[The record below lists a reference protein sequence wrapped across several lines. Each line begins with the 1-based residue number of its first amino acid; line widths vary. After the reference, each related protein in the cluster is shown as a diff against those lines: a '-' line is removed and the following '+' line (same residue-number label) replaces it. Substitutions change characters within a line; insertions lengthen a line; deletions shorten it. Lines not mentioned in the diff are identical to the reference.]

1 MLADYN
7 NYLTHIDYEALWG
20 FSVELAAKWEPQSL
34 IVFDR
39 SVIHSS
45 CHFANKELQNKLFL
59 TIALAFSF
67 VLVAQ
72 ENADGEPT
80 TIQGLLQLVEEG
92 RTSEQTVN
100 AQREAD
106 FLANKNQQA
115 AKLAREKRELARQEK
130 IADELET
137 EYKKNDAILV
147 VKEAAYKKELGSLVE
162 LFGHLQSS
170 AGEAAVQFS
179 GSLTSPQFGLERVN
193 FLNDLTS
200 KMSETTELPTIREI
214 EGLWYELQREMV
226 ASGQVVSFD
235 TTVVDVDGESS
246 TCKVTRVG
254 LFNAV
259 CDGKYLE
266 YVSATGQFAF
276 LPRQPAGRYTKT
288 AKSVGNAEVG
298 EQVRFGIDP
307 TGPTGGSL
315 LANLIQTP
323 SIMERAQ
330 QGREVGYAIIFV
342 GLIAVIFAFYKL
354 YSLYMI
360 STAVKKQANN
370 KALDAANPLGRVLKV
385 GQDHFNKDIDTLE
398 LKLAEAIMAERP
410 AIERWIGAVRIIS
423 VVAPL
428 AGLLGTVTGMIVTFQ
443 MITLYGTGDPKLMAG
458 GISQALVTTVLGL
471 LVAIPTT
478 LLHSFTASSAKGIIS
493 VLEEQSTGIL
503 AERAEGS

>member
-1 MLADYN
+1 MKK
-7 NYLTHIDYEALWG
+7 YLSIL
-20 FSVELAAKWEPQSL
+20 FFLSL
-34 IVFDR
+34 TL
-39 SVIHSS
+39 
-45 CHFANKELQNKLFL
+45 N
-59 TIALAFSF
+59 TF
-67 VLVAQ
+67 VVAQ
-72 ENADGEPT
+72 ESEGDEAEIST
-80 TIQGLLQLVEEG
+80 VEALLQLVKEG
-92 RTSEQTVN
+92 KTKEQSEN
-100 AQREAD
+100 ADREAK
-106 FLANKNQQA
+106 FMANKNEQA
-115 AKLAREKRELARQEK
+115 ALLAAEKRELARQER
-130 IADELET
+130 IADQLEA
-137 EYKKNDAILV
+137 EYKKNEEILR
-147 VKEAAYKKELGSLVE
+147 VKEEAYQKELGSLVE

-179 GSLTSPQFGLERVN
+179 GSLTGPQYGLERVD
-193 FLNDLTS
+193 FLNELTS

-226 ASGQVVSFD
+226 ASGKVVSFD
-235 TTVVDVDGESS
+235 TTVIDVDGESS
-246 TCKVTRVG
+246 TCNVTRVG

-266 YVSATGQFAF
+266 YVAATGQYAF
-276 LPRQPAGRYTKT
+276 LPRQPAGRFTKT
-288 AKSVGNAEVG
+288 AKSVGDADAG

-323 SIMERAQ
+323 SLAERAA

-342 GLIAVIFAFYKL
+342 GLIGIGLAFWKL
-354 YSLYMI
+354 WSLYVLGR
-360 STAVKKQANN
+360 AVRAQAGS
-370 KALDAANPLGRVLKV
+370 KTLDVRNPLGRVLKI
-385 GQDHFNKDIDTLE
+385 GEENFKKDIDTLE

-410 AIERWIGAVRIIS
+410 SIERGIGAVRIIS

>member
-1 MLADYN
+1 MKK
-7 NYLTHIDYEALWG
+7 YLSILFVLSLTFNGLIFAQEEQEEGNEISTVEALLNLVKQG
-20 FSVELAAKWEPQSL
+20 KTQEQS
-34 IVFDR
+34 
-39 SVIHSS
+39 
-45 CHFANKELQNKLFL
+45 
-59 TIALAFSF
+59 
-67 VLVAQ
+67 
-72 ENADGEPT
+72 ENAK
-80 TIQGLLQLVEEG
+80 
-92 RTSEQTVN
+92 
-100 AQREAD
+100 REAR
-106 FLANKNQQA
+106 FMANKNKQA
-115 AKLAREKRELARQEK
+115 EILAAEKRELARQEK
-130 IADELET
+130 IADQLEA
-137 EYKKNDAILV
+137 EYKKNEEILR
-147 VKEAAYKKELGSLVE
+147 VKEEAYQKELGSLVE

-179 GSLTSPQFGLERVN
+179 GSLTSGQYGQDRVA
-193 FLNDLTS
+193 FLNDLTT
-200 KMSETTELPTIREI
+200 KMSETTELPSIREI

-226 ASGQVVSFD
+226 ASGQVVSYE

-246 TCKVTRVG
+246 QCMVTRVG

-266 YVSATGQFAF
+266 YAAASGQYAF

-288 AKSVGNAEVG
+288 AKNIGNAELG
-298 EQVRFGIDP
+298 EQVKFGVDP

-323 SIMERAQ
+323 SLAERAA

-342 GLIAVIFAFYKL
+342 GLIGIALAFWKL
-354 YSLYMI
+354 WSLYVLGR
-360 STAVKKQANN
+360 AVRAQANS
-370 KALDAANPLGRVLKV
+370 KALDVRNPLGRVLKV
-385 GQDHFNKDIDTLE
+385 GEDNFKKDIDTLE

-410 AIERWIGAVRIIS
+410 SIERGISAVRIIS

>member
-1 MLADYN
+1 MKK
-7 NYLTHIDYEALWG
+7 YLSIL
-20 FSVELAAKWEPQSL
+20 
-34 IVFDR
+34 
-39 SVIHSS
+39 
-45 CHFANKELQNKLFL
+45 
-59 TIALAFSF
+59 F
-67 VLVAQ
+67 VLSLTLNTFVVAQ
-72 ENADGEPT
+72 ESEGDEAEIST
-80 TIQGLLQLVEEG
+80 VEALLQLVKEG
-92 RTSEQTVN
+92 KTKEQSEN
-100 AQREAD
+100 ADREAK
-106 FLANKNQQA
+106 FMANKNEQA
-115 AKLAREKRELARQEK
+115 AILAAEKRELARQER
-130 IADELET
+130 IADQLEA
-137 EYKKNDAILV
+137 EYKKNEEILR
-147 VKEAAYKKELGSLVE
+147 VKEEAYQKELGSLVE

-179 GSLTSPQFGLERVN
+179 GSLTSPQYGLERVD
-193 FLNDLTS
+193 FLNELTS

-214 EGLWYELQREMV
+214 EGLRYELQREMV

-235 TTVVDVDGESS
+235 TTVIDVDGESS
-246 TCKVTRVG
+246 TCNVTRVG

-266 YVSATGQFAF
+266 YVAATGQYAF
-276 LPRQPAGRYTKT
+276 LPRQPAGRFTKT
-288 AKSVGNAEVG
+288 AKSVGNADAG
-298 EQVRFGIDP
+298 EQVRFGVDP

-323 SIMERAQ
+323 SLAERAA

-342 GLIAVIFAFYKL
+342 GLIGIGLAFWKL
-354 YSLYMI
+354 WSLYVLGK
-360 STAVKKQANN
+360 AVRTQAGS
-370 KALDAANPLGRVLKV
+370 KTLDVRNPLGRVLKV
-385 GQDHFNKDIDTLE
+385 GEENFSKDIDTLE

-410 AIERWIGAVRIIS
+410 SIERGIGAVRIIS

>member
-1 MLADYN
+1 MKKYLSILFVLSLTLNNFIFAQDSADEE
-7 NYLTHIDYEALWG
+7 TEISSVEALLMLVKEG
-20 FSVELAAKWEPQSL
+20 KTKEQS
-34 IVFDR
+34 
-39 SVIHSS
+39 
-45 CHFANKELQNKLFL
+45 
-59 TIALAFSF
+59 
-67 VLVAQ
+67 
-72 ENADGEPT
+72 ENAD
-80 TIQGLLQLVEEG
+80 
-92 RTSEQTVN
+92 
-100 AQREAD
+100 REAK
-106 FLANKNQQA
+106 FLANKNKQA
-115 AKLAREKRELARQEK
+115 DILAAEKRELARQER
-130 IADELET
+130 IADQLEA
-137 EYKKNDAILV
+137 EYKKNEAILR
-147 VKEAAYKKELGSLVE
+147 VKEEAYQKELGSLVE

-179 GSLTSPQFGLERVN
+179 GSLSSPQYGLERVD

-226 ASGQVVSFD
+226 ASGQVVSFE

-246 TCKVTRVG
+246 TCNVTRVG

-266 YVSATGQFAF
+266 YISATGQYAF

-288 AKSVGNAEVG
+288 AKKVGNADPG
-298 EQVRFGIDP
+298 EQVKFGVDP

-323 SIMERAQ
+323 SLAERAA

-342 GLIAVIFAFYKL
+342 GLIGIGLAFWKL
-354 YSLYMI
+354 WSLYVLGK
-360 STAVKKQANN
+360 AVRAQAGS
-370 KALDAANPLGRVLKV
+370 KTLDVRNPLGRVLKV
-385 GQDHFNKDIDTLE
+385 GEENFKKDIDTLE

-410 AIERWIGAVRIIS
+410 SIEKGIGAVRIIS

>member
-1 MLADYN
+1 MKK
-7 NYLTHIDYEALWG
+7 YLSILFVLSLTFNSFVFAQDAEEETPEVSTVEALLMLVKEG
-20 FSVELAAKWEPQSL
+20 KTQEQS
-34 IVFDR
+34 
-39 SVIHSS
+39 
-45 CHFANKELQNKLFL
+45 
-59 TIALAFSF
+59 
-67 VLVAQ
+67 
-72 ENADGEPT
+72 EN
-80 TIQGLLQLVEEG
+80 
-92 RTSEQTVN
+92 S
-100 AQREAD
+100 QREAK
-106 FLANKNQQA
+106 FLANKNKQA
-115 AKLAREKRELARQEK
+115 ETLAAEKRELARQER
-130 IADELET
+130 IADQLEA
-137 EYKKNDAILV
+137 EYKKNEEILR
-147 VKEAAYKKELGSLVE
+147 VKEEAYQKELGSLVE

-179 GSLTSPQFGLERVN
+179 GSLTSPQFGLERVD

-214 EGLWYELQREMV
+214 EGLWYGLQREMV

-276 LPRQPAGRYTKT
+276 LPRQPVGRFTKT
-288 AKSVGNAEVG
+288 AKKVGNADPG
-298 EQVRFGIDP
+298 DQVKFGIDP

-323 SIMERAQ
+323 SLAERAA

-342 GLIAVIFAFYKL
+342 GLIGIGIAFWKL
-354 YSLYMI
+354 WSLFVLGK
-360 STAVKKQANN
+360 AVKAQSGSKT
-370 KALDAANPLGRVLKV
+370 LDVRNPLGRVLKV
-385 GQDHFNKDIDTLE
+385 GEENFKKDIDTLE

-410 AIERWIGAVRIIS
+410 SIERGIGAVRIIS

>member
-1 MLADYN
+1 MK
-7 NYLTHIDYEALWG
+7 NYLSILFILSLSFNSFVFAQESEEEASEVTTVEAL
-20 FSVELAAKWEPQSL
+20 LA
-34 IVFDR
+34 
-39 SVIHSS
+39 
-45 CHFANKELQNKLFL
+45 
-59 TIALAFSF
+59 
-67 VLVAQ
+67 LVKQ
-72 ENADGEPT
+72 
-80 TIQGLLQLVEEG
+80 G
-92 RTSEQTVN
+92 RTKEQTEN
-100 AQREAD
+100 TKREAS
-106 FLANKNQQA
+106 FMANKNKQA
-115 AKLAREKRELARQEK
+115 QMLAEEKAELKRQEDE
-130 IADELET
+130 ADRLEAI
-137 EYKKNDAILV
+137 YKKNEEEVRIAE
-147 VKEAAYKKELGSLVE
+147 EAYQKELGSLVE
-162 LFGHLQSS
+162 IFGHLQSS

-179 GSLTSPQFGLERVN
+179 GSLTSAQYGPERVT
-193 FLNDLTS
+193 FLNELTG
-200 KMSETTELPTIREI
+200 KMSETTELPTMEEIRKLWNLLTEEI
-214 EGLWYELQREMV
+214 V
-226 ASGQVVSFD
+226 ASGQVVSYEAV
-235 TTVVDVDGESS
+235 VVDVDGASS
-246 TCKVTRVG
+246 TCNVTRAG

-266 YVSATGQFAF
+266 YVAASGKYAF

-288 AKSVGNAEVG
+288 ARNIEKAEVG
-298 EQVRFGIDP
+298 EQVKFGIDP

-323 SIMERAQ
+323 SLAERAA

-342 GLIAVIFAFYKL
+342 GIIGIALAFWKL
-354 YSLYMI
+354 YSLYRLGR
-360 STAVKKQANN
+360 AVRAQASS
-370 KALDAANPLGRVLKV
+370 KALDVRNPLGRVLKV
-385 GQDHFNKDIDTLE
+385 GEDNFKKDIDTLE

-410 AIERWIGAVRIIS
+410 SIERGISAVRIIS

>member
-1 MLADYN
+1 MKNLYMLPFLILLSLSFFVSAQDN
-7 NYLTHIDYEALWG
+7 AEETEEVSTVEAL
-20 FSVELAAKWEPQSL
+20 LALVKEGKTQEQAANT
-34 IVFDR
+34 DR
-39 SVIHSS
+39 
-45 CHFANKELQNKLFL
+45 
-59 TIALAFSF
+59 
-67 VLVAQ
+67 
-72 ENADGEPT
+72 EN
-80 TIQGLLQLVEEG
+80 Q
-92 RTSEQTVN
+92 
-100 AQREAD
+100 
-106 FLANKNQQA
+106 FLANRDKQA
-115 AKLAREKRELARQEK
+115 SILAAEKRELARQEK
-130 IADELET
+130 IADTLEA
-137 EYKKNDAILV
+137 EYKKNEGILR
-147 VKEAAYKKELGSLVE
+147 VKEDAYKKELGSLVE

-179 GSLTSPQFGLERVN
+179 GSLTGAQYGQERVN
-193 FLNDLTS
+193 FLNNLTG

-226 ASGQVVSFD
+226 ASGQVVSF
-235 TTVVDVDGESS
+235 TTNVIDVDGETSE
-246 TCKVTRVG
+246 CNVTRVG

-266 YVSATGQFAF
+266 YATSKGQYAF

-410 AIERWIGAVRIIS
+410 KIDSGIGFIKIIS
-423 VVAPL
+423 VIAPL

-471 LVAIPTT
+471 LVAIPTS
-478 LLHSFTASSAKGIIS
+478 LLHSFTQSSARGIVSI
-493 VLEEQSTGIL
+493 LEEQSTGIL
-503 AERAEGS
+503 AERAETK

>member
-1 MLADYN
+1 MKK
-7 NYLTHIDYEALWG
+7 YLSIL
-20 FSVELAAKWEPQSL
+20 
-34 IVFDR
+34 
-39 SVIHSS
+39 
-45 CHFANKELQNKLFL
+45 
-59 TIALAFSF
+59 F
-67 VLVAQ
+67 VLSLTLNNFVSAQ
-72 ENADGEPT
+72 DSEGVETEISTVEA
-80 TIQGLLQLVEEG
+80 LLQLVKEG
-92 RTSEQTVN
+92 KTKEQSAN
-100 AQREAD
+100 ADREAK
-106 FLANKNQQA
+106 FMANKNEQA
-115 AKLAREKRELARQEK
+115 AILAAEKRELARQER
-130 IADELET
+130 IADQLEA
-137 EYKKNDAILV
+137 EYKKNEEILR
-147 VKEAAYKKELGSLVE
+147 VKEEAYQKELGSLVE

-179 GSLTSPQFGLERVN
+179 GSLTSPQYGLERVD

-235 TTVVDVDGESS
+235 TTVIDVDGESS
-246 TCKVTRVG
+246 TCNVTRVG

-266 YVSATGQFAF
+266 YIAATGQYAF
-276 LPRQPAGRYTKT
+276 LPRQPAGRFTKT
-288 AKSVGNAEVG
+288 AKSVGNADAG

-323 SIMERAQ
+323 SLAERAA

-342 GLIAVIFAFYKL
+342 GLIGIGLAFWKL
-354 YSLYMI
+354 WSLYVLGK
-360 STAVKKQANN
+360 AVRAQAGS
-370 KALDAANPLGRVLKV
+370 KTLDVRNPLGRVLKV
-385 GQDHFNKDIDTLE
+385 GEENFKKDIDTLE

-410 AIERWIGAVRIIS
+410 SIERGIGAVRIIS

>member
-1 MLADYN
+1 MK
-7 NYLTHIDYEALWG
+7 NYILNSLFALILTFNISLYAQDSEEEAVEVATVEALLMLVKEG
-20 FSVELAAKWEPQSL
+20 KTKEQTENAAREAKFIAEKNNQANILAA
-34 IVFDR
+34 
-39 SVIHSS
+39 
-45 CHFANKELQNKLFL
+45 
-59 TIALAFSF
+59 
-67 VLVAQ
+67 
-72 ENADGEPT
+72 
-80 TIQGLLQLVEEG
+80 
-92 RTSEQTVN
+92 
-100 AQREAD
+100 
-106 FLANKNQQA
+106 
-115 AKLAREKRELARQEK
+115 EKRELARQEK
-130 IADELET
+130 IADQLEA
-137 EYKKNDAILV
+137 EYKKNEETLR
-147 VKEAAYKKELGSLVE
+147 VKEEAYQKELGSLVE

-179 GSLTSPQFGLERVN
+179 GSLTSAEYGLERVA
-193 FLNDLTS
+193 FLNDLTA

-235 TTVVDVDGESS
+235 TTVVGLDGESTS
-246 TCKVTRVG
+246 CNVTRVG

-266 YVSATGQFAF
+266 YVSSGEYAF

-288 AKSVGNAEVG
+288 AQNIGDAEIG
-298 EQVRFGIDP
+298 EQIKFGVDP

-323 SIMERAQ
+323 SLAERAQ
-330 QGREVGYAIIFV
+330 QGREVGYAIISV
-342 GLIAVIFAFYKL
+342 GLIGIAIAFWKLWSLFVLGKAVRA
-354 YSLYMI
+354 
-360 STAVKKQANN
+360 QAGS
-370 KALDAANPLGRVLKV
+370 KTLDVRNPLGRVLKV
-385 GQDHFNKDIDTLE
+385 GEENFKKDIDTLE

-410 AIERWIGAVRIIS
+410 SIERGISAVRIIS

-503 AERAEGS
+503 AERAETS

>member
-1 MLADYN
+1 MKK
-7 NYLTHIDYEALWG
+7 YLSIL
-20 FSVELAAKWEPQSL
+20 
-34 IVFDR
+34 
-39 SVIHSS
+39 
-45 CHFANKELQNKLFL
+45 
-59 TIALAFSF
+59 F
-67 VLVAQ
+67 VLTLTLNTFVFAQ
-72 ENADGEPT
+72 DEGEET
-80 TIQGLLQLVEEG
+80 EISTVEALLQLVKEG
-92 RTSEQTVN
+92 KTKEQSAN
-100 AQREAD
+100 ADREAK
-106 FLANKNQQA
+106 FMANKNEQA
-115 AKLAREKRELARQEK
+115 AILAAEKRELARQER
-130 IADELET
+130 IADQLEA
-137 EYKKNDAILV
+137 EYKKNEEILR
-147 VKEAAYKKELGSLVE
+147 VKEDAYQKELGSLVE

-179 GSLTSPQFGLERVN
+179 GSLTSPQYGLERVD

-235 TTVVDVDGESS
+235 TTVIDVDGESS
-246 TCKVTRVG
+246 TCNVTRVG

-266 YVSATGQFAF
+266 YVAATGQYAF
-276 LPRQPAGRYTKT
+276 LPRQPAGRFTKT
-288 AKSVGNAEVG
+288 AKSVGNADAG
-298 EQVRFGIDP
+298 EQVRFGVDP

-323 SIMERAQ
+323 SLAERAA

-342 GLIAVIFAFYKL
+342 GLIGIGLAFWKL
-354 YSLYMI
+354 WSLYVLGK
-360 STAVKKQANN
+360 AVRAQAGS
-370 KALDAANPLGRVLKV
+370 KTLDVRNPLGRVLKV
-385 GQDHFNKDIDTLE
+385 GEENFKKDIDTLE

-410 AIERWIGAVRIIS
+410 EIERGIGAVRIIS

-478 LLHSFTASSAKGIIS
+478 LLHSFAASSAKGIIS

-503 AERAEGS
+503 AERAEK

>member
-1 MLADYN
+1 MKK
-7 NYLTHIDYEALWG
+7 YLSI
-20 FSVELAAKWEPQSL
+20 
-34 IVFDR
+34 I
-39 SVIHSS
+39 
-45 CHFANKELQNKLFL
+45 
-59 TIALAFSF
+59 F
-67 VLVAQ
+67 VLSLTLNTFVFAQ
-72 ENADGEPT
+72 ESEGDEAEIST
-80 TIQGLLQLVEEG
+80 VEALLQLVKEG
-92 RTSEQTVN
+92 KTREQSEN
-100 AQREAD
+100 ADREAK
-106 FLANKNQQA
+106 FMANKNEQA
-115 AKLAREKRELARQEK
+115 AILAAEKRELARQER
-130 IADELET
+130 IADQLEA
-137 EYKKNDAILV
+137 EYKKNEEILR
-147 VKEAAYKKELGSLVE
+147 VKEEAYQKELGSLVE

-179 GSLTSPQFGLERVN
+179 GSLTSPQYGLERVD
-193 FLNDLTS
+193 FLNELTS

-235 TTVVDVDGESS
+235 TTVIDVDGESS
-246 TCKVTRVG
+246 TCNVTRVG

-266 YVSATGQFAF
+266 YVAATGQYAF
-276 LPRQPAGRYTKT
+276 LPRQPAGRFTKT
-288 AKSVGNAEVG
+288 AKSVGNADAG
-298 EQVRFGIDP
+298 EQVRFGVDP

-323 SIMERAQ
+323 SLAERAA

-342 GLIAVIFAFYKL
+342 GLIGIGLAFWKL
-354 YSLYMI
+354 WSLYVLGK
-360 STAVKKQANN
+360 AVRAQAGS
-370 KALDAANPLGRVLKV
+370 KTLDVRNPLGRVLKV
-385 GQDHFNKDIDTLE
+385 GEENFKKDIDTLE

-410 AIERWIGAVRIIS
+410 SIERGIGAVRIIS

>member
-1 MLADYN
+1 MKK
-7 NYLTHIDYEALWG
+7 YLSILFVLSLTFNGFVFAQEEQEEGNEISTVEALLNLVKQG
-20 FSVELAAKWEPQSL
+20 KTQEQS
-34 IVFDR
+34 
-39 SVIHSS
+39 
-45 CHFANKELQNKLFL
+45 
-59 TIALAFSF
+59 
-67 VLVAQ
+67 
-72 ENADGEPT
+72 EN
-80 TIQGLLQLVEEG
+80 
-92 RTSEQTVN
+92 SK
-100 AQREAD
+100 REAR
-106 FLANKNQQA
+106 FMANKNKQA
-115 AKLAREKRELARQEK
+115 EILAAEKRELARQER
-130 IADELET
+130 IADQLEA
-137 EYKKNDAILV
+137 EYKKNEEILR
-147 VKEAAYKKELGSLVE
+147 VKEEAYQKELGSLVE

-179 GSLTSPQFGLERVN
+179 GSLTSGQYGQDRVV
-193 FLNDLTS
+193 FLNDLTT
-200 KMSETTELPTIREI
+200 KMSETTELPSIREI

-226 ASGQVVSFD
+226 ASGQVVSYE

-246 TCKVTRVG
+246 QCMVTRIG

-266 YVSATGQFAF
+266 YAAASGQYAF

-288 AKSVGNAEVG
+288 AKNIGNAEVG
-298 EQVRFGIDP
+298 EQIKFGVDP

-323 SIMERAQ
+323 SLAERAA

-342 GLIAVIFAFYKL
+342 GLIGIILAFWKL
-354 YSLYMI
+354 WSLFVLGK
-360 STAVKKQANN
+360 AVKAQSGSKT
-370 KALDAANPLGRVLKV
+370 LDVRNPLGRVLKV
-385 GQDHFNKDIDTLE
+385 GEDNFKKDIDTLE

-410 AIERWIGAVRIIS
+410 SIERGISAVRIIS

-478 LLHSFTASSAKGIIS
+478 LLHSFAASSAKGIIN
-493 VLEEQSTGIL
+493 VLEEQSTGLL

>member
-1 MLADYN
+1 MKK
-7 NYLTHIDYEALWG
+7 YLSIL
-20 FSVELAAKWEPQSL
+20 
-34 IVFDR
+34 
-39 SVIHSS
+39 
-45 CHFANKELQNKLFL
+45 
-59 TIALAFSF
+59 F
-67 VLVAQ
+67 VLSLTLNTFVVAQ
-72 ENADGEPT
+72 ESEGDEAEIST
-80 TIQGLLQLVEEG
+80 VEALLQLVKEG
-92 RTSEQTVN
+92 KTKEQSEN
-100 AQREAD
+100 ADREAK
-106 FLANKNQQA
+106 FMANKNEQA
-115 AKLAREKRELARQEK
+115 AILAAEKRELARQER
-130 IADELET
+130 IADQLEA
-137 EYKKNDAILV
+137 EYKKNEEILR
-147 VKEAAYKKELGSLVE
+147 VKEEAYQKELGSLVE

-179 GSLTSPQFGLERVN
+179 GSLTSPQYGLERVD
-193 FLNDLTS
+193 FLNELTS

-235 TTVVDVDGESS
+235 TTVIDVDGESS
-246 TCKVTRVG
+246 TCNVTRVG

-266 YVSATGQFAF
+266 YVAATGQYAF
-276 LPRQPAGRYTKT
+276 LPRQPAGRFTKT
-288 AKSVGNAEVG
+288 AKSVGNADAG
-298 EQVRFGIDP
+298 EQVRFGVDP

-323 SIMERAQ
+323 SLAERAA

-342 GLIAVIFAFYKL
+342 GLIGIGLAFWKL
-354 YSLYMI
+354 WSLYVLGK
-360 STAVKKQANN
+360 AVRTQAGS
-370 KALDAANPLGRVLKV
+370 KTLDVRNPLGRVLKV
-385 GQDHFNKDIDTLE
+385 GEENFKKDIDTLE

-410 AIERWIGAVRIIS
+410 SIERGIGAVRIIS

-478 LLHSFTASSAKGIIS
+478 LLHSFAASSAKGIIS

>member
-1 MLADYN
+1 MKK
-7 NYLTHIDYEALWG
+7 YLPIL
-20 FSVELAAKWEPQSL
+20 
-34 IVFDR
+34 
-39 SVIHSS
+39 
-45 CHFANKELQNKLFL
+45 
-59 TIALAFSF
+59 F
-67 VLVAQ
+67 VLSLTLNTFIFAQ
-72 ENADGEPT
+72 ESESDEAEIST
-80 TIQGLLQLVEEG
+80 VEALLQLVKEG
-92 RTSEQTVN
+92 KTKEQSAN
-100 AQREAD
+100 AEREAK
-106 FLANKNQQA
+106 FMANKNQQA
-115 AKLAREKRELARQEK
+115 AILAAEKRELARQER
-130 IADELET
+130 IADQLEA
-137 EYKKNDAILV
+137 EYKKNEEILR
-147 VKEAAYKKELGSLVE
+147 VKEEAYQKELGSLVE

-179 GSLTSPQFGLERVN
+179 GSLTSPQYGLDRVD
-193 FLNDLTS
+193 FLNSLTS

-235 TTVVDVDGESS
+235 TIVIDVDGESS
-246 TCKVTRVG
+246 ACNVTRVG

-266 YVSATGQFAF
+266 YVASTGQYAF
-276 LPRQPAGRYTKT
+276 LPRQPAGRFTKT
-288 AKSVGNAEVG
+288 AKSVGNADAG

-323 SIMERAQ
+323 SLAERAA

-342 GLIAVIFAFYKL
+342 GLIGIGLAFWKL
-354 YSLYMI
+354 WSLYVLGK
-360 STAVKKQANN
+360 AVRAQSGSKT
-370 KALDAANPLGRVLKV
+370 LDVRNPLGRVLKV
-385 GQDHFNKDIDTLE
+385 GEENFSKDIDTLE

-410 AIERWIGAVRIIS
+410 SIERGIGAVRIIS

>member
-1 MLADYN
+1 MKKYLPILFVLSLTLN
-7 NYLTHIDYEALWG
+7 NFIFAQDSEEETEISSVEALLMLVKEG
-20 FSVELAAKWEPQSL
+20 KTKEQS
-34 IVFDR
+34 
-39 SVIHSS
+39 
-45 CHFANKELQNKLFL
+45 
-59 TIALAFSF
+59 
-67 VLVAQ
+67 
-72 ENADGEPT
+72 ENAD
-80 TIQGLLQLVEEG
+80 
-92 RTSEQTVN
+92 
-100 AQREAD
+100 REAK
-106 FLANKNQQA
+106 FMANKNKQA
-115 AKLAREKRELARQEK
+115 EILAAEKRELARQER
-130 IADELET
+130 IADQLEA
-137 EYKKNDAILV
+137 EYKKNEAILR
-147 VKEAAYKKELGSLVE
+147 VKEEAYQKELGSLVE

-179 GSLTSPQFGLERVN
+179 GSLSSPQYGLERVD

-226 ASGQVVSFD
+226 ASGQVVSFE

-246 TCKVTRVG
+246 SCNVTRVG

-266 YVSATGQFAF
+266 YISSTGQYAF

-288 AKSVGNAEVG
+288 AKKVGNADPG
-298 EQVRFGIDP
+298 EQVKFGVDP

-323 SIMERAQ
+323 SLAERAA
-330 QGREVGYAIIFV
+330 QGREVGFAIIFV
-342 GLIAVIFAFYKL
+342 GIIGIGLAFWKL
-354 YSLYMI
+354 WSLYVLGK
-360 STAVKKQANN
+360 AVRAQAGS
-370 KALDAANPLGRVLKV
+370 KTLDVRNPLGRVLKV
-385 GQDHFNKDIDTLE
+385 GEENFKKDIDTLE

-410 AIERWIGAVRIIS
+410 SIEKGIGAVRIIS

>member
-1 MLADYN
+1 MAQETEDEAPEVS
-7 NYLTHIDYEALWG
+7 TVEALLMLVKEG
-20 FSVELAAKWEPQSL
+20 KTKEQSENTKREAKFMAEKNNQANILAA
-34 IVFDR
+34 
-39 SVIHSS
+39 
-45 CHFANKELQNKLFL
+45 
-59 TIALAFSF
+59 
-67 VLVAQ
+67 
-72 ENADGEPT
+72 
-80 TIQGLLQLVEEG
+80 
-92 RTSEQTVN
+92 
-100 AQREAD
+100 
-106 FLANKNQQA
+106 
-115 AKLAREKRELARQEK
+115 EKRELARQEK
-130 IADELET
+130 IADQLEA
-137 EYKKNDAILV
+137 EYKKNEEILR
-147 VKEAAYKKELGSLVE
+147 VKEEAYQKELGSLVE

-179 GSLTSPQFGLERVN
+179 GSLTSAEYGLERVA
-193 FLNDLTS
+193 FLNDLTA
-200 KMSETTELPTIREI
+200 KMSETTELPTIEEI
-214 EGLWYELQREMV
+214 EGLWYELKREMA

-235 TTVVDVDGESS
+235 TTVIDLDGESS
-246 TCKVTRVG
+246 SCTVTRVG

-266 YVSATGQFAF
+266 YVSSGEYAF

-288 AKSVGNAEVG
+288 AKNIGNAQVG
-298 EQVRFGIDP
+298 DQVKFGVDP

-323 SIMERAQ
+323 SLAERAQ
-330 QGREVGYAIIFV
+330 QGREVGYAIITV
-342 GLIAVIFAFYKL
+342 GLIGIGIAFWKLWSLFILGKAVRA
-354 YSLYMI
+354 
-360 STAVKKQANN
+360 QAAS
-370 KALDAANPLGRVLKV
+370 KVLDVRNPLGRVLKI
-385 GQDHFNKDIDTLE
+385 GEDNFKKDIDTLE

-410 AIERWIGAVRIIS
+410 SIERGISAVRIIS

-503 AERAEGS
+503 AERAETN

>member
-1 MLADYN
+1 MKKCL
-7 NYLTHIDYEALWG
+7 
-20 FSVELAAKWEPQSL
+20 L
-34 IVFDR
+34 I
-39 SVIHSS
+39 
-45 CHFANKELQNKLFL
+45 LFVL
-59 TIALAFSF
+59 CFSF
-67 VLVAQ
+67 NDFIFAQ
-72 ENADGEPT
+72 DADEET
-80 TIQGLLQLVEEG
+80 VEVSTVEALLQLVKEG
-92 RTSEQTVN
+92 KTQEQSEN
-100 AQREAD
+100 AKREAR
-106 FLANKNQQA
+106 FMANKNKQA
-115 AKLAREKRELARQEK
+115 EILAAEKRELARQER
-130 IADELET
+130 IADQLEA
-137 EYKKNDAILV
+137 EYKKNEEILR
-147 VKEAAYKKELGSLVE
+147 VKEEAYQKELGSLVE

-179 GSLTSPQFGLERVN
+179 GSLTSAQYGLDRVD

-200 KMSETTELPTIREI
+200 KMSETTELPSIEEI
-214 EGLWYELQREMV
+214 EDLWFELKREMV

-246 TCKVTRVG
+246 TCNVTRVG

-266 YVSATGQFAF
+266 YLSASGEYAF

-288 AKSVGNAEVG
+288 AKKIGNAEAG
-298 EQVRFGIDP
+298 PDPIKFGVDP

-323 SIMERAQ
+323 SLAERAA

-342 GLIAVIFAFYKL
+342 GLIGIGLAFWKLWSLFVLGKAVR
-354 YSLYMI
+354 S
-360 STAVKKQANN
+360 QAGS
-370 KALDAANPLGRVLKV
+370 KTLDVRNPLGRVLKV
-385 GQDHFNKDIDTLE
+385 GEENFEKDIDTLE
-398 LKLAEAIMAERP
+398 LKLAEAIMSERP
-410 AIERWIGAVRIIS
+410 SIERGIGAVRIIS

-503 AERAEGS
+503 AERAEGK

>member
-1 MLADYN
+1 MKK
-7 NYLTHIDYEALWG
+7 YL
-20 FSVELAAKWEPQSL
+20 SL
-34 IVFDR
+34 
-39 SVIHSS
+39 
-45 CHFANKELQNKLFL
+45 L
-59 TIALAFSF
+59 F
-67 VLVAQ
+67 VLSLTLNTFVVAQ
-72 ENADGEPT
+72 ESEGDEAEIST
-80 TIQGLLQLVEEG
+80 VEALLQLVKEG
-92 RTSEQTVN
+92 KTKEQSAN
-100 AQREAD
+100 ADREAK
-106 FLANKNQQA
+106 FMANKNEQA
-115 AKLAREKRELARQEK
+115 AILAAEKRELARQER
-130 IADELET
+130 IADQLEA
-137 EYKKNDAILV
+137 EYKKNEEILR
-147 VKEAAYKKELGSLVE
+147 VKEEAYQKELGSLVE

-179 GSLTSPQFGLERVN
+179 GSLTSPQYGLERVD
-193 FLNDLTS
+193 FLNELTS

-235 TTVVDVDGESS
+235 TTVIDVDGESS
-246 TCKVTRVG
+246 TCNVTRVG

-266 YVSATGQFAF
+266 YVAATGQYAF
-276 LPRQPAGRYTKT
+276 LPRQPAGRFTKT
-288 AKSVGNAEVG
+288 AKSVGNADAG

-323 SIMERAQ
+323 SLAERAA

-342 GLIAVIFAFYKL
+342 GLIGIGLAFWKL
-354 YSLYMI
+354 WSLYVLGK
-360 STAVKKQANN
+360 AVRAQAGS
-370 KALDAANPLGRVLKV
+370 KTLDVRNPLGRVLKV
-385 GQDHFNKDIDTLE
+385 GEENFKKDIDTLE

-410 AIERWIGAVRIIS
+410 SIERGIGAVRIIS

>member
-1 MLADYN
+1 MKKYLSML
-7 NYLTHIDYEALWG
+7 
-20 FSVELAAKWEPQSL
+20 
-34 IVFDR
+34 
-39 SVIHSS
+39 
-45 CHFANKELQNKLFL
+45 
-59 TIALAFSF
+59 F
-67 VLVAQ
+67 VLSLTLNTFVVAQ
-72 ENADGEPT
+72 ESEGDEAEIST
-80 TIQGLLQLVEEG
+80 VEALLQLVKEG
-92 RTSEQTVN
+92 KTKEQSAN
-100 AQREAD
+100 ADREAK
-106 FLANKNQQA
+106 FMANKNEQA
-115 AKLAREKRELARQEK
+115 AILAAEKRELARQER
-130 IADELET
+130 IADQLEA
-137 EYKKNDAILV
+137 EYKKNEEILR
-147 VKEAAYKKELGSLVE
+147 VKEEAYQKELGSLVE

-179 GSLTSPQFGLERVN
+179 GSLTSPQYGLERVD
-193 FLNDLTS
+193 FLNELTS

-235 TTVVDVDGESS
+235 TTVIDVDGESS
-246 TCKVTRVG
+246 TCNVTRVG

-266 YVSATGQFAF
+266 YVAATGQYAF
-276 LPRQPAGRYTKT
+276 LPRQPAGRFTKT
-288 AKSVGNAEVG
+288 AKSVGNADAG
-298 EQVRFGIDP
+298 EQVRFGVDP

-323 SIMERAQ
+323 SLAERAA

-342 GLIAVIFAFYKL
+342 GLIGIGLAFWKL
-354 YSLYMI
+354 WSLYVLGK
-360 STAVKKQANN
+360 AVRAQAGS
-370 KALDAANPLGRVLKV
+370 KTLDVRNPLGRVLKV
-385 GQDHFNKDIDTLE
+385 GEENFNKDIDTLE

-410 AIERWIGAVRIIS
+410 SIERGIGAVRIIS

>member
-1 MLADYN
+1 MKK
-7 NYLTHIDYEALWG
+7 YLSIL
-20 FSVELAAKWEPQSL
+20 
-34 IVFDR
+34 
-39 SVIHSS
+39 
-45 CHFANKELQNKLFL
+45 
-59 TIALAFSF
+59 F
-67 VLVAQ
+67 VLSLTLNTFVVAQ
-72 ENADGEPT
+72 ESEGDEAEIST
-80 TIQGLLQLVEEG
+80 VEALLQLVKEG
-92 RTSEQTVN
+92 KTKEQSAN
-100 AQREAD
+100 ADREAK
-106 FLANKNQQA
+106 FMANKNEQA
-115 AKLAREKRELARQEK
+115 AILAAEKRELARQER
-130 IADELET
+130 IADQLEA
-137 EYKKNDAILV
+137 EYKKNEEILR
-147 VKEAAYKKELGSLVE
+147 VKEEAYQKELGSLVE

-179 GSLTSPQFGLERVN
+179 GSLTGPQYGLERVD
-193 FLNDLTS
+193 FLNELTS

-226 ASGQVVSFD
+226 ASGKVVSFD
-235 TTVVDVDGESS
+235 TTVIDVDGESS
-246 TCKVTRVG
+246 TCNVTRVG

-266 YVSATGQFAF
+266 YVAATGQYAF
-276 LPRQPAGRYTKT
+276 LPRQPAGRFTKT
-288 AKSVGNAEVG
+288 AKSVGNADVG
-298 EQVRFGIDP
+298 EQVRFGVDP

-323 SIMERAQ
+323 SLAERAA

-342 GLIAVIFAFYKL
+342 GLIGIGLAFWKL
-354 YSLYMI
+354 WSLYVLGK
-360 STAVKKQANN
+360 AVRAQAGS
-370 KALDAANPLGRVLKV
+370 KTLDVRNPLGRVLKV
-385 GQDHFNKDIDTLE
+385 GEENFKKDIDTLE

-410 AIERWIGAVRIIS
+410 SIERGIGAVRIIS

>member
-1 MLADYN
+1 MKK
-7 NYLTHIDYEALWG
+7 YLPIL
-20 FSVELAAKWEPQSL
+20 
-34 IVFDR
+34 
-39 SVIHSS
+39 
-45 CHFANKELQNKLFL
+45 
-59 TIALAFSF
+59 F
-67 VLVAQ
+67 VLVLSFNTFIFAQ
-72 ENADGEPT
+72 EAEDETPEVST
-80 TIQGLLQLVEEG
+80 VEALLMLVKEG
-92 RTSEQTVN
+92 KTKEQSEN
-100 AQREAD
+100 SKREAQFMAD
-106 FLANKNQQA
+106 KNKQAGILAA
-115 AKLAREKRELARQEK
+115 EKRELARQER
-130 IADELET
+130 IADQLEA
-137 EYKKNDAILV
+137 EYKKNEEILR
-147 VKEAAYKKELGSLVE
+147 VKEEAYKKELGSLVE

-179 GSLTSPQFGLERVN
+179 GSLTSAEYGLERVDK
-193 FLNDLTS
+193 LNDLTS
-200 KMSETTELPTIREI
+200 KMSETTELPTINEI
-214 EGLWYELQREMV
+214 EELWFQLKRELI
-226 ASGQVVSFD
+226 ASGQVVSFE
-235 TTVVDVDGESS
+235 TTVIDVDGESS
-246 TCKVTRVG
+246 TCSVTRVG

-266 YVSATGQFAF
+266 YVSASGQYAF

-288 AKSVGNAEVG
+288 AKKVGQAEVN
-298 EQVRFGIDP
+298 EQVKFGVDP

-323 SIMERAQ
+323 SLAERAA

-342 GLIAVIFAFYKL
+342 GLIGIGIAFWKL
-354 YSLYMI
+354 WSLYVLGR
-360 STAVKKQANN
+360 AVRAQASS
-370 KALDAANPLGRVLKV
+370 KAVDPRNPLGRVLKV
-385 GQDHFNKDIDTLE
+385 GEENFKKDIDTLE

-410 AIERWIGAVRIIS
+410 SIERGIGAVRIIS

-503 AERAEGS
+503 AERAEGK

>member
-1 MLADYN
+1 MKK
-7 NYLTHIDYEALWG
+7 YLSILFVLSLTFNSFVFAQDAEEETPEVSTVEALLMLVKEG
-20 FSVELAAKWEPQSL
+20 KTQEQS
-34 IVFDR
+34 
-39 SVIHSS
+39 
-45 CHFANKELQNKLFL
+45 
-59 TIALAFSF
+59 
-67 VLVAQ
+67 
-72 ENADGEPT
+72 EN
-80 TIQGLLQLVEEG
+80 
-92 RTSEQTVN
+92 S
-100 AQREAD
+100 QREAK
-106 FLANKNQQA
+106 FLANKNKQA
-115 AKLAREKRELARQEK
+115 ETLAAEKRELARQER
-130 IADELET
+130 IADQLEA
-137 EYKKNDAILV
+137 EYNKNEEILR
-147 VKEAAYKKELGSLVE
+147 VKEEAYQKELGSLVE

-276 LPRQPAGRYTKT
+276 LPRQPVGRFTKT
-288 AKSVGNAEVG
+288 AKKVGNADPG
-298 EQVRFGIDP
+298 DQVKFGIDP

-323 SIMERAQ
+323 SLAERAA

-342 GLIAVIFAFYKL
+342 GLIGIGIAFWKL
-354 YSLYMI
+354 WSLFVLGK
-360 STAVKKQANN
+360 AVKAQSGSKT
-370 KALDAANPLGRVLKV
+370 LDVRNPLGRVLKV
-385 GQDHFNKDIDTLE
+385 GEENFKKDIDTLE

-410 AIERWIGAVRIIS
+410 SIERGIGAVRIIS

>member
-1 MLADYN
+1 MKK
-7 NYLTHIDYEALWG
+7 YLSIL
-20 FSVELAAKWEPQSL
+20 
-34 IVFDR
+34 
-39 SVIHSS
+39 
-45 CHFANKELQNKLFL
+45 
-59 TIALAFSF
+59 F
-67 VLVAQ
+67 VLSITLNTFIFAQ
-72 ENADGEPT
+72 ESESDEAEIST
-80 TIQGLLQLVEEG
+80 VEALLQLVKEG
-92 RTSEQTVN
+92 KTKEQSAN
-100 AQREAD
+100 AEREAK
-106 FLANKNQQA
+106 FMANKNQQA
-115 AKLAREKRELARQEK
+115 AILAAEKRELARQER
-130 IADELET
+130 IADQLEA
-137 EYKKNDAILV
+137 EYKKNEEILR
-147 VKEAAYKKELGSLVE
+147 VKEEAYQKELGSLVE

-179 GSLTSPQFGLERVN
+179 GSLTSPQYGLERVD
-193 FLNDLTS
+193 FLNELTS

-235 TTVVDVDGESS
+235 TTVIDVDGESS
-246 TCKVTRVG
+246 TCNVTRVG

-266 YVSATGQFAF
+266 YVAATGQYAF
-276 LPRQPAGRYTKT
+276 LPRQPAGRFTKT
-288 AKSVGNAEVG
+288 AKSVGNADAG
-298 EQVRFGIDP
+298 EQVRFGVDP

-323 SIMERAQ
+323 SLAERAA

-342 GLIAVIFAFYKL
+342 GLIGIGLAFWKL
-354 YSLYMI
+354 WSLYVLGK
-360 STAVKKQANN
+360 AVRAQAGS
-370 KALDAANPLGRVLKV
+370 KTLDVRNPLGRVLKV
-385 GQDHFNKDIDTLE
+385 GEENFSKDIDTLE

-410 AIERWIGAVRIIS
+410 SIERGIGAVRIIS

>member
-1 MLADYN
+1 MKK
-7 NYLTHIDYEALWG
+7 YLSILFVLSLTFNSFVFAQDAEEETPEVSTVEALLMLVKEG
-20 FSVELAAKWEPQSL
+20 KTQEQS
-34 IVFDR
+34 
-39 SVIHSS
+39 
-45 CHFANKELQNKLFL
+45 
-59 TIALAFSF
+59 
-67 VLVAQ
+67 
-72 ENADGEPT
+72 EN
-80 TIQGLLQLVEEG
+80 
-92 RTSEQTVN
+92 S
-100 AQREAD
+100 QREAK
-106 FLANKNQQA
+106 FLANKNKQA
-115 AKLAREKRELARQEK
+115 ETLAAEKRELARQER
-130 IADELET
+130 IADQLEA
-137 EYKKNDAILV
+137 EYKKNEEILR
-147 VKEAAYKKELGSLVE
+147 VKEEAYQKELGSLVE

-179 GSLTSPQFGLERVN
+179 GSLTSPQFGLDRVD

-276 LPRQPAGRYTKT
+276 LPRQPVGRFTKT
-288 AKSVGNAEVG
+288 AKKVGNADPG
-298 EQVRFGIDP
+298 DQVKFGIDP

-323 SIMERAQ
+323 SLAERAA

-342 GLIAVIFAFYKL
+342 GLIGIGIAFWKL
-354 YSLYMI
+354 WSLFVL
-360 STAVKKQANN
+360 SKAVKAQSGSKT
-370 KALDAANPLGRVLKV
+370 LDVRNPLGRVLKV
-385 GQDHFNKDIDTLE
+385 GEENFKKDIDTLE

-410 AIERWIGAVRIIS
+410 SIERGIGAVRIIS

>member
-1 MLADYN
+1 MK
-7 NYLTHIDYEALWG
+7 NYLSRFLLTLVISLNVVLFAQEAEEEA
-20 FSVELAAKWEPQSL
+20 VEVSTVEQLLMLVKEGKTQEQSANSAREAKFMAEKNNQASILAA
-34 IVFDR
+34 
-39 SVIHSS
+39 
-45 CHFANKELQNKLFL
+45 
-59 TIALAFSF
+59 
-67 VLVAQ
+67 
-72 ENADGEPT
+72 
-80 TIQGLLQLVEEG
+80 
-92 RTSEQTVN
+92 
-100 AQREAD
+100 
-106 FLANKNQQA
+106 
-115 AKLAREKRELARQEK
+115 EKRELARQEK
-130 IADELET
+130 IADQLEA
-137 EYKKNDAILV
+137 EYKKNEEILR
-147 VKEAAYKKELGSLVE
+147 VKEEAYQKELGSLVE

-179 GSLTSPQFGLERVN
+179 GSLTSAQYGLERVS
-193 FLNDLTS
+193 FLNDLTA

-235 TTVVDVDGESS
+235 TTVVDVDGEST
-246 TCKVTRVG
+246 TCNVTRVG

-266 YVSATGQFAF
+266 YVSSGEYAF

-288 AKSVGNAEVG
+288 AKSIGRADAGEEVK
-298 EQVRFGIDP
+298 FGVDP

-323 SIMERAQ
+323 SLAERAQ
-330 QGREVGYAIIFV
+330 QGREVGYAIITV
-342 GLIAVIFAFYKL
+342 GLIGIGIAFWKL
-354 YSLYMI
+354 YSLFVLGK
-360 STAVKKQANN
+360 AVRTQAGS
-370 KALDAANPLGRVLKV
+370 KVLDVRNPLGRVLKV
-385 GQDHFNKDIDTLE
+385 GEENFKKDIDTLE

-410 AIERWIGAVRIIS
+410 SIERGIGAVRIIS

-503 AERAEGS
+503 AERAETK

>member
-1 MLADYN
+1 MKM
-7 NYLTHIDYEALWG
+7 YLSIL
-20 FSVELAAKWEPQSL
+20 
-34 IVFDR
+34 
-39 SVIHSS
+39 
-45 CHFANKELQNKLFL
+45 
-59 TIALAFSF
+59 F
-67 VLVAQ
+67 VLSLTFNNFVFAQ
-72 ENADGEPT
+72 ESEGDEAEIST
-80 TIQGLLQLVEEG
+80 VEALLQLVKEG
-92 RTSEQTVN
+92 KTKEQSAN
-100 AQREAD
+100 ADREAK
-106 FLANKNQQA
+106 FMANKNEQA
-115 AKLAREKRELARQEK
+115 AILAAEKRELARQER
-130 IADELET
+130 IADQLEA
-137 EYKKNDAILV
+137 EYKKNEEILR
-147 VKEAAYKKELGSLVE
+147 VKEEAYQKELGSLVE

-179 GSLTSPQFGLERVN
+179 GSLTSPQYGLERVD
-193 FLNDLTS
+193 FLNELTS

-235 TTVVDVDGESS
+235 TTVIDVDGESS
-246 TCKVTRVG
+246 TCNVTRVG

-266 YVSATGQFAF
+266 YVAATGQYAF
-276 LPRQPAGRYTKT
+276 LPRQPAGRFTNT
-288 AKSVGNAEVG
+288 AKSVGNADVG
-298 EQVRFGIDP
+298 EQVRFGVDP

-323 SIMERAQ
+323 SLAERAA

-342 GLIAVIFAFYKL
+342 GLIGIGLAFWKL
-354 YSLYMI
+354 WSLYVLGK
-360 STAVKKQANN
+360 AVRAQAGS
-370 KALDAANPLGRVLKV
+370 KTLDVRNPLGRVLKV
-385 GQDHFNKDIDTLE
+385 GEENFKKDIDTLE

-410 AIERWIGAVRIIS
+410 SIERGIGAVRIIS

>member
-1 MLADYN
+1 MKKYLSML
-7 NYLTHIDYEALWG
+7 
-20 FSVELAAKWEPQSL
+20 
-34 IVFDR
+34 
-39 SVIHSS
+39 
-45 CHFANKELQNKLFL
+45 
-59 TIALAFSF
+59 F
-67 VLVAQ
+67 VLSLTLNTFVVAQ
-72 ENADGEPT
+72 ESEGDEAEIST
-80 TIQGLLQLVEEG
+80 VEALLQLVKEG
-92 RTSEQTVN
+92 KTKEQSAN
-100 AQREAD
+100 ADREAK
-106 FLANKNQQA
+106 FMANKNEQA
-115 AKLAREKRELARQEK
+115 AILAAEKRELARQER
-130 IADELET
+130 IADQLEA
-137 EYKKNDAILV
+137 EYKKNEEILR
-147 VKEAAYKKELGSLVE
+147 VKEEAYQKELGSLVE

-179 GSLTSPQFGLERVN
+179 GSLTSPQYGLERVD
-193 FLNDLTS
+193 FLNELTS

-235 TTVVDVDGESS
+235 TTVIDVDGESS
-246 TCKVTRVG
+246 TCNVTRVG

-266 YVSATGQFAF
+266 YVAATGQYAF
-276 LPRQPAGRYTKT
+276 LPRQPAGRFTKT
-288 AKSVGNAEVG
+288 AKSVGNADVG
-298 EQVRFGIDP
+298 EQVRFGVDP

-323 SIMERAQ
+323 SLAERAA
-330 QGREVGYAIIFV
+330 QGRDVGYAIIFV
-342 GLIAVIFAFYKL
+342 GLIGIGLAFWKL
-354 YSLYMI
+354 WSLYVLGK
-360 STAVKKQANN
+360 AVRAQAGS
-370 KALDAANPLGRVLKV
+370 KTLDVRNPLGRVLKV
-385 GQDHFNKDIDTLE
+385 GEENFKKDIDTLE

-410 AIERWIGAVRIIS
+410 SIERGIGAVRIIS

>member
-1 MLADYN
+1 MK
-7 NYLTHIDYEALWG
+7 NYLSILFVLSLTFNTFIFAQESEDEAVEVSTVEALLMLVKEG
-20 FSVELAAKWEPQSL
+20 KTAEQS
-34 IVFDR
+34 
-39 SVIHSS
+39 
-45 CHFANKELQNKLFL
+45 
-59 TIALAFSF
+59 
-67 VLVAQ
+67 
-72 ENADGEPT
+72 EN
-80 TIQGLLQLVEEG
+80 
-92 RTSEQTVN
+92 SK
-100 AQREAD
+100 REAR
-106 FLANKNQQA
+106 FMANKNKQA
-115 AKLAREKRELARQEK
+115 EILAAEKRELARQER
-130 IADELET
+130 IADQLEA
-137 EYKKNDAILV
+137 EYKKNEEILR
-147 VKEAAYKKELGSLVE
+147 VKEEAYKKELGSLVE

-179 GSLTSPQFGLERVN
+179 GSLTSAQYGLERVG

-226 ASGQVVSFD
+226 ASGQVVSFE
-235 TTVVDVDGESS
+235 TTVIDVDGESS
-246 TCKVTRVG
+246 MCNVTRVG

-266 YVSATGQFAF
+266 YVSASGQYAF

-288 AKSVGNAEVG
+288 AKKVGQAEAG
-298 EQVRFGIDP
+298 EEVKFGVDP

-323 SIMERAQ
+323 SLAERAA

-342 GLIAVIFAFYKL
+342 GLIGIGIAFWKL
-354 YSLYMI
+354 WSLYVLGR
-360 STAVKKQANN
+360 AVKAQSGSKTV
-370 KALDAANPLGRVLKV
+370 DVRNPLGRVLKV
-385 GQDHFNKDIDTLE
+385 GEENFKKDIDTLE

-410 AIERWIGAVRIIS
+410 DIERGIGAVRIIS

-503 AERAEGS
+503 AERAEGNN

>member
-1 MLADYN
+1 MKK
-7 NYLTHIDYEALWG
+7 YLPIL
-20 FSVELAAKWEPQSL
+20 
-34 IVFDR
+34 
-39 SVIHSS
+39 
-45 CHFANKELQNKLFL
+45 
-59 TIALAFSF
+59 F
-67 VLVAQ
+67 VLSLTLNTFIFAQ
-72 ENADGEPT
+72 ESESDEAEIST
-80 TIQGLLQLVEEG
+80 VEALLQLVKEG
-92 RTSEQTVN
+92 KTKEQSEN
-100 AQREAD
+100 ADREAK
-106 FLANKNQQA
+106 FMANKNEQA
-115 AKLAREKRELARQEK
+115 ALLAAEKRELARQER
-130 IADELET
+130 IADQLEA
-137 EYKKNDAILV
+137 EYKKNEEILR
-147 VKEAAYKKELGSLVE
+147 VKEEAYQKELGSLVE

-179 GSLTSPQFGLERVN
+179 GSLTSPQYGLDRVD
-193 FLNDLTS
+193 FLNSLTS

-235 TTVVDVDGESS
+235 TIVIDVDGESS
-246 TCKVTRVG
+246 TCNVTRVG

-266 YVSATGQFAF
+266 YVASTGQYAF
-276 LPRQPAGRYTKT
+276 LPRQPAGRFTKT
-288 AKSVGNAEVG
+288 AKSVGNADAG

-323 SIMERAQ
+323 SLAERAA

-342 GLIAVIFAFYKL
+342 GLIGIGLAFWKL
-354 YSLYMI
+354 WSLYVLGK
-360 STAVKKQANN
+360 AVRAQSGSKT
-370 KALDAANPLGRVLKV
+370 LDVRNPLGRVLKV
-385 GQDHFNKDIDTLE
+385 GEENFSKDIDTLE

-410 AIERWIGAVRIIS
+410 SIERGIGAVRIIS

>member
-1 MLADYN
+1 MKK
-7 NYLTHIDYEALWG
+7 YLSIL
-20 FSVELAAKWEPQSL
+20 
-34 IVFDR
+34 
-39 SVIHSS
+39 
-45 CHFANKELQNKLFL
+45 
-59 TIALAFSF
+59 F
-67 VLVAQ
+67 VLSLTLNTFVVAQ
-72 ENADGEPT
+72 ESEGDEAEIST
-80 TIQGLLQLVEEG
+80 VEALLQLVKEG
-92 RTSEQTVN
+92 KTKEQSAN
-100 AQREAD
+100 ADREAK
-106 FLANKNQQA
+106 FMANKNEQA
-115 AKLAREKRELARQEK
+115 AILAAEKRELARQER
-130 IADELET
+130 IADQLEA
-137 EYKKNDAILV
+137 EYKKNEEILR
-147 VKEAAYKKELGSLVE
+147 VKEEAYQKELGSLVE

-179 GSLTSPQFGLERVN
+179 GSLTSPQYGLERVD
-193 FLNDLTS
+193 FLNELTS

-235 TTVVDVDGESS
+235 TTVIDVDGESS
-246 TCKVTRVG
+246 TCNVTRVG

-266 YVSATGQFAF
+266 YVAATGQYAF
-276 LPRQPAGRYTKT
+276 LPRQPAGRFTKT
-288 AKSVGNAEVG
+288 AKSVGNADVG
-298 EQVRFGIDP
+298 EQVRFGVDP

-323 SIMERAQ
+323 SLAERAA

-342 GLIAVIFAFYKL
+342 GLIGIGLAFWKL
-354 YSLYMI
+354 WSLYVLGK
-360 STAVKKQANN
+360 AVRAQAGS
-370 KALDAANPLGRVLKV
+370 KTLDVRNPLGRVLKI
-385 GQDHFNKDIDTLE
+385 GEENFKKDIDTLE

-410 AIERWIGAVRIIS
+410 SIERGIGAVRIIS

>member
-1 MLADYN
+1 MKK
-7 NYLTHIDYEALWG
+7 YLSIL
-20 FSVELAAKWEPQSL
+20 FFLSL
-34 IVFDR
+34 TL
-39 SVIHSS
+39 
-45 CHFANKELQNKLFL
+45 N
-59 TIALAFSF
+59 TF
-67 VLVAQ
+67 VVAQ
-72 ENADGEPT
+72 ESEGDEAEIST
-80 TIQGLLQLVEEG
+80 VEALLQLVKEG
-92 RTSEQTVN
+92 KTKEQSEN
-100 AQREAD
+100 ADREAK
-106 FLANKNQQA
+106 FMANKNEQA
-115 AKLAREKRELARQEK
+115 ALLAAEKRELARQER
-130 IADELET
+130 IADQLEA
-137 EYKKNDAILV
+137 EYKKNEEILR
-147 VKEAAYKKELGSLVE
+147 VKEEAYQKELGSLVE

-179 GSLTSPQFGLERVN
+179 GSLTGPQYGLERVD
-193 FLNDLTS
+193 FLNELTS

-226 ASGQVVSFD
+226 ASGKVVSFD
-235 TTVVDVDGESS
+235 TTVIDVDGESS
-246 TCKVTRVG
+246 TCNVTRVG

-266 YVSATGQFAF
+266 YVAATGQYAF
-276 LPRQPAGRYTKT
+276 LPRQPAGRFTKT
-288 AKSVGNAEVG
+288 AKSVGDADAG

-323 SIMERAQ
+323 SLAERAA

-342 GLIAVIFAFYKL
+342 GLIGIGLAFWKL
-354 YSLYMI
+354 WSLYVLGR
-360 STAVKKQANN
+360 AVRAQAGS
-370 KALDAANPLGRVLKV
+370 KTLDIRNPLGRVLKI
-385 GQDHFNKDIDTLE
+385 GEENFKKDIDTLE

-410 AIERWIGAVRIIS
+410 SIERGIGAVRIIS